1 MSGADKTAEFS
12 RVVSVESLDGTG
24 RALEFEACG
33 EELEAVRRRLGLDGL
48 SSLRAKARLL
58 RTGRDRVRVDI
69 DFRADVLQSCVVTL
83 EPVRSL
89 VSETG
94 AAWFQQDADPADE
107 PDLLDPDAPDP
118 PEPLVEG
125 RIDVGELIV
134 QHLALA
140 LDPYPR
146 AEGANVGDVLPPVG
160 EIEEGADGDAQDS
173 AFAVLARLK
182 GR

>member
-83 EPVRSL
+83 EPVSSR
-89 VSETG
+89 VSET
-94 AAWFQQDADPADE
+94 AVVYFQRDLEHGDE
-107 PDLLDPDAPDP
+107 PDVLDPDAPDP

-125 RIDVGELIV
+125 RIDVGELV
-134 QHLALA
+134 VHHRLHRKRALG
-140 LDPYPR
+140 PGPS
-146 AEGANVGDVLPPVG
+146 
-160 EIEEGADGDAQDS
+160 GDA
-173 AFAVLARLK
+173 AA
-182 GR
+182 